1 MALTADFI
9 AIIKAGRF
17 WKNAPLLLTF
27 ISGIFVMP
35 MGHAFDGNAAMVAA
49 IVVMVSAFFMT
60 HVNVITDHELDK
72 KRKPH
77 LFNYLNRNMS
87 FTRWVVAAEA
97 LVSLALMLLLYGW
110 GYGPTAL
117 TLLAFGLAAVL
128 YSYNF
133 LMPVGNLP
141 VKYRLKVYW
150 WGHFIVLIVGYVALW
165 LAGYFLV
172 VTDVDGFWPACFLL
186 LSLSEYSLFLLES
199 SIDIT
204 EEKQQGIRSLSAI
217 LGFKHTNLVAIL
229 INLAAIV
236 GVGLMLIYHGDAIR
250 LTICFL
256 PAMLLRLGYEV
267 FMYQINDA
275 EKRYVYLRKWPD
287 LLFNFTRLYILIS
300 LILF

>member
-1 MALTADFI
+1 MALSADLI
-9 AIIKAGRF
+9 AIFKAGRF

-27 ISGIFVMP
+27 ISGMFVMP
-35 MGHAFDGNAAMVAA
+35 MGHAFDGNAALVAA

-72 KRKPH
+72 QRKPH

-97 LVSLALMLLLYGW
+97 LVSLALMLLLYRW

-117 TLLAFGLAAVL
+117 ALLAFGLAAVL

-133 LMPVGNLP
+133 LMPVGDLP
-141 VKYRLKVYW
+141 VKHRLKVYW

-172 VTDVDGFWPACFLL
+172 VSGVDGFWPVCFLL

-199 SIDIT
+199 SIDTT

-236 GVGLMLIYHGDAIR
+236 GVGMLLMDHADAAR
-250 LTICFL
+250 LALCFL
-256 PAMLLRLGYEV
+256 PAMLLRLGYEA
-267 FMYQINDA
+267 FMYGINDA

-287 LLFNFTRLYILIS
+287 VLFNFTRLYILIS
-300 LILF
+300 LILL